1 MVLLVIKNNEKHM
14 QEEKECHDC
23 KKALE
28 HGDLYMPYQA
38 NGEEIVKCKACH
50 EKDQMCRNFQ
60 PTEVYTRVV
69 GYIRPVQQWNK
80 GKRQEYD
87 DRKEFRVRNK

>member
-1 MVLLVIKNNEKHM
+1 MVFLVIKNNEKHM

-23 KKALE
+23 KKTLE

-38 NGEEIVKCKACH
+38 NGEEIVKCKSCH
-50 EKDQMCRNFQ
+50 EKDPTCRNFQ

-87 DRKEFRVRNK
+87 DRKEYSIKK